1 MLKRILS
8 SVAVST
14 LLLSSISFADQ
25 IDDFEQRSFEKQTRL
40 SASQKQDI
48 INELEG
54 THPIKWFFWMTKS
67 GRVFIA
73 DTRTGENADTTTLWE
88 HSLTNFTWTP
98 ISGGNQEKLFNSLSV
113 ASDGRS
119 ITLGTNQTSSQGI
132 AVGEPTSTS
141 SSSVDSSSTS
151 SVAATTKTRITKP
164 VVGDCSTVA
173 APYGA
178 DAVKILADNGY
189 KSCAI
194 AGGVLII
201 NSRTS
206 DYNDGLK
213 TYKMNELTQ
222 KQADLVAEL
231 LDLNQDG
238 YIDDEAI
245 YNQLKTRADNGT
257 YMNIQSA
264 TNQTNE
270 ETIIEKLMPYLGK
283 DMGVK
288 NSWLHSEYTEAE
300 YTNQGGIKIA
310 SQSMML
316 EEAVH
321 LWHMYG
327 YARAYPSVWG
337 VSNDGCT
344 SAESTAGCNWNQST
358 LTKLTWEA
366 MTSTNNWYHHPEN
379 TTNNTGAEITG
390 TCTNPSC
397 AAIEFVKDLVVV
409 YSNTRKADSATASS
423 GTKFPQ
429 TKTEATTR
437 LLASEKGKAFKAILD
452 DPKYSQIINGFKY
465 SYNPK

>member
-73 DTRTGENADTTTLWE
+73 DTRTGENSDTTTLWE
-88 HSLTNFTWTP
+88 HSLSNFTWTP
-98 ISGGNQEKLFNSLSV
+98 ISGGSVEKVFNSISI

-119 ITLGTNQTSSQGI
+119 ITLGTSSNASSEEVATI
-132 AVGEPTSTS
+132 EPTS
-141 SSSVDSSSTS
+141 SSSSVSPSS
-151 SVAATTKTRITKP
+151 TKTRIAKP
-164 VVGDCSTVA
+164 VVGDCSTIA
-173 APYGA
+173 QPYGA
-178 DAVKILADNGY
+178 AAVKILADNGY

-201 NSRTS
+201 NSRTA

-222 KQADLVAEL
+222 KQADLVAEI

-245 YNQLKTRADNGT
+245 YNQLKTRANDGT
-257 YMNIQSA
+257 FMNIQTA
-264 TNQTNE
+264 TTQTNE
-270 ETIIEKLMPYLGK
+270 SAIIEKLAPYFGK

-288 NSWLHSEYTEAE
+288 NSWLHSEYGDAE
-300 YTNQGGIKIA
+300 YTNQGGIAIA

-344 SAESTAGCNWNQST
+344 SDSSTAGCNWNQST
-358 LTKLTWEA
+358 LTKLAWET
-366 MTSTNNWYHHPEN
+366 MTGTNNWYHHPEN
-379 TTNNTGAEITG
+379 TTNNSGSEITG

-397 AAIEFVKDLVVV
+397 AAVEFVKDLVVT
-409 YSNTRKADSATASS
+409 YSNTRKADSSVASS

-429 TKTEATTR
+429 TKAEATTR
-437 LLASEKGKAFKAILD
+437 LLASETGKAFKAILD
-452 DPKYSQIINGFKY
+452 DPKYNQIINGFKY